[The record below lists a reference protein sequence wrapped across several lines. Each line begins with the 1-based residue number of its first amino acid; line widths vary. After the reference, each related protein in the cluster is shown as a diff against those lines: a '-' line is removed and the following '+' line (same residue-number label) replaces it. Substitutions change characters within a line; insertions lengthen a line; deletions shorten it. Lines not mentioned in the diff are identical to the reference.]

1 MEKSVLFTQNQKWDS
16 NLDCE
21 FQVSVQAANK
31 WHIMNNLGRSLTVL
45 AVPWILSAALLSA
58 TLALVYKHYWHFGIP
73 NFYFFLFF
81 FSLSRMSHAFV
92 KVWHISTL
100 QSSQMLPIYFH
111 SWVITSPSV
120 GAWRS
125 EDLSAAAKVVLF
137 LAQGWKCDILCLPS
151 SAFVS
156 SFPKDMALVKRT
168 LVMKVRNH
176 Y

>member
-73 NFYFFLFF
+73 NFYFFFILLLPLQDVSCFCEGLAHLHSPILTDAAHLFPQLGNNIPQCGSLKIWRFICCCQSCLVPCSGLEMWYPVSPF
-81 FSLSRMSHAFV
+81 FCLCFL
-92 KVWHISTL
+92 IS
-100 QSSQMLPIYFH
+100 
-111 SWVITSPSV
+111 
-120 GAWRS
+120 
-125 EDLSAAAKVVLF
+125 
-137 LAQGWKCDILCLPS
+137 
-151 SAFVS
+151 
-156 SFPKDMALVKRT
+156 KRHGT
-168 LVMKVRNH
+168 C
-176 Y
+176 